1 MISSKLK
8 LGVALLIISS
18 FLFSGCSREPVVA
31 RVNGEAITQKDIKV
45 LLRHAGIKED
55 PKMFQGGNT
64 HNTMQQELLTQL
76 INERLMLQ
84 AAGKAKIKTDKKE
97 VMKVYAD
104 MVKAFPKEED
114 YLRRLKQ
121 KGLTKDMILKS
132 IEKDL
137 VVGKFRDSLSMSV
150 SVSEEELK
158 AYYDNNRQTFAV
170 AEQLRLS
177 IIKTTNI
184 EEAKRIKKELDKG
197 AGFEEMAD
205 KYPAGHT
212 GPGQGETGWITL
224 DTFPAD
230 MAKAITKIKTGA
242 SGAPIKGREGYYI
255 IKVLEKKEK
264 KMQSF
269 DEVRENIKNILMQQK
284 ARDKFQS
291 WLQDARK
298 NAKIELL
305 QKG

>member
-8 LGVALLIISS
+8 LGVALLIIGS
-18 FLFSGCSREPVVA
+18 FLFLGCSREPAVA
-31 RVNGEAITQKDIKV
+31 RVNGEAITQKDLA
-45 LLRHAGIKED
+45 LLLKHAGIKEG
-55 PKMFQGGNT
+55 KT
-64 HNTMQQELLTQL
+64 QQAGDIHKAMLQALTNQL
-76 INERLMLQ
+76 INEKLMLQ
-84 AAGKAKIKTDKKE
+84 AARKEKIAADKKE
-97 VMKVYAD
+97 VMKVYSD

-114 YLRRLKQ
+114 YLQRLRQ

-137 VVGKFRDSLSMSV
+137 VVGKFRDSLARGV

-158 AYYDNNRQTFAV
+158 GYYDNNRQAFAV

-177 IIKTTNI
+177 IIKTPDI
-184 EEAKRIKKELDKG
+184 EEAKKIKKEIEKG
-197 AGFEEMAD
+197 AAFEGMAN

-212 GPGQGETGWITL
+212 GPGEGETGWITL

-230 MAKAITKIKTGA
+230 MAKAIRKIKAGTAG
-242 SGAPIKGREGYYI
+242 GPIKGREGYYI

-264 KMQSF
+264 KVQSF
-269 DEVRENIKNILMQQK
+269 DEARENIRNILMQQK
-284 ARDKFQS
+284 ARDKFRA
-291 WLQDARK
+291 WLQDTRK
-298 NAKIELL
+298 NAKIEIL